1 MVRVGSD
8 LERNKAV
15 VRRFLDVASDDGD
28 LSVMDEVCAPGVVNH
43 AARPGLQ
50 DGLDAFKQLLG
61 FIHAAQSERRW
72 TQQRYVAEGD
82 FVIVY
87 GVREGRW
94 RAPEFRGVRTPRA
107 GQISV
112 ELAHMFRLSDGLIQ
126 EHWAVRDD
134 LAMMQQ
140 LGALDTT

>member
-15 VRRFLDVASDDGD
+15 VRRFLDVVSDAGD
-28 LSVMDEVCAPGVVNH
+28 LSVIDEVCAPGVVNH
-43 AARPGLQ
+43 AARSGLQ
-50 DGLDAFKQLLG
+50 DGLSALKQLMAL
-61 FIHAAQSERRW
+61 IHEAQSERRW
-72 TQQRYVAEGD
+72 TQQRHVAEDD

-87 GVREGRW
+87 GVRQGHW
-94 RAPEFRGVRTPRA
+94 HAPEFRGVRTPRE
-107 GQISV
+107 GPISV
-112 ELAHMFRLSDGLIQ
+112 ELAHMFRLSDGLIE

-140 LGALDTT
+140 LGVFDAP

>member
-1 MVRVGSD
+1 MVPVGSD

-15 VRRFLDVASDDGD
+15 VRRFLEVVSDGGD

-50 DGLDAFKQLLG
+50 DGLNAFKQLMA
-61 FIHAAQSERRW
+61 FIHEAQSERRW

-87 GVREGRW
+87 GVRQGSW
-94 RAPEFRGVRTPRA
+94 HAPEFRGVRIPRE
-107 GQISV
+107 GHVSV
-112 ELAHMFRLSDGLIQ
+112 ELAHMFRLSDGLIE

-140 LGALDTT
+140 LGVFDET

>member
-1 MVRVGSD
+1 MRSD

-15 VRRFLDVASDDGD
+15 VRRFLDVVSDGGD
-28 LSVMDEVCAPGVVNH
+28 LSVMDEVCAPDVLNH

-50 DGLDAFKQLLG
+50 DGLDAFKQLMA
-61 FIHAAQSERRW
+61 FIQAAQSERRW
-72 TQQRYVAEGD
+72 TQQQYVAEGD
-82 FVIVY
+82 LVIVY
-87 GVREGRW
+87 GVRQGTW
-94 RAPEFRGVRTPRA
+94 HAAEFRGVRTPRQ
-107 GQISV
+107 GHISV

-140 LGALDTT
+140 LGVFDAT